1 MAKARTKTIPREY
14 IDKFVVHLEIEKN
27 LSVRTIEEYAKDLKD
42 FNGFLKGVG
51 EGDLKS
57 IDHLSIRRYLAH
69 LRERGV
75 RKVTLARRLSTLR
88 VFFGYLKREGIV
100 PSNPVQLILTPK
112 LDARLP
118 KFLTYDDVSS
128 LIGSLT
134 GKGDYQKV
142 RDEAILRLR
151 RAGLKVSQLAKL
163 RVGDVR
169 LEGKSAIVELRRR
182 KVRVPLKDGLG
193 DLLTLYLDR
202 RSRLSPETSDTDYL
216 FLSKSGSKRLSPT
229 GIRTLIRK
237 CQDKKEEAKPKG
249 ASLIGL
255 RNLAIVETL
264 YGTGMRLSEL
274 VGLDIGDLDFNS
286 RTVKVHGKG
295 GKERIIPINNSA
307 LEAIE
312 GYLYERARV
321 GYGEEDALFLN
332 RFGKRIAKNSIGRN
346 VLKGHLGKSGTDRV
360 TPHVLRHTFATH
372 LLESGADLRVLQE
385 LLGHASLSTTQIY
398 THVTAERLKTVYDKA
413 HPRA

>member
-1 MAKARTKTIPREY
+1 MSKAKTKAISQEY
-14 IDKFVVHLEIEKN
+14 IDKFIVHLEIEKN
-27 LSVRTIEEYAKDLKD
+27 LSVRTMEEYAKDLKD

-75 RKVTLARRLSTLR
+75 RKVTVARRLSTLR
-88 VFFGYLKREGIV
+88 VFFGYLKREGVI
-100 PSNPVQLILTPK
+100 PSNPVLLILTPK

-128 LIGSLT
+128 LIGGLT

-169 LEGKSAIVELRRR
+169 LEGKSVIVELRRR
-182 KVRVPLKDGLG
+182 KVKVPLKDGLG

-202 RSRLSPETSDTDYL
+202 RSRLNSDHPDAGYF
-216 FLSKSGSKRLSPT
+216 FLSKSGTKKLSSA

-237 CQDKKEEAKPKG
+237 YKDKKETKSERTN
-249 ASLIGL
+249 LIGL

-264 YGTGMRLSEL
+264 YGTGMRVSEL
-274 VGLDIGDLDFNS
+274 VGLDMDDLDFSS

-295 GKERIIPINNSA
+295 GKERIIPINGSA

-312 GYLYERARV
+312 SYLYERARV

-332 RFGKRIAKNSIGRN
+332 RFGNRITKNSIGRN
-346 VLKGHLGKSGTDRV
+346 VLKGHLGKSGADEV